1 MERKSKPAPPP
12 PILGVQEMANS
23 VAPSPTPPILEAGK
37 PSLSTF
43 VWRYRKAALLLIA
56 LASAMGLYFAGHL
69 PVAIFPNLTVPRI
82 IVSADSGDTPISTM
96 LANVTRPLENA
107 VAGVPGVTTIK
118 STTQRGGDELDV
130 NFAWGT
136 DMQTAL
142 QKVQAN
148 VTQAQASFP
157 LGTHVDSE
165 LLNPSVFPIMG
176 YSLTSK
182 TLSQQELRHLALY
195 TLRPRLLRVTGVR
208 QISVLGGDT
217 PNFRV
222 ELNPTAL
229 LTRGVTAQDVQDAL
243 SKTNLISSVGSY
255 DQAFLRHE
263 VLVSGLLQSEADIA
277 RVTVAVKNRVPV
289 TVGEVGT
296 VTRGVEKRTIATS
309 GDGQEAVLV
318 NVIKQ
323 PDGNTVQVSDG
334 IGQALA
340 EVKSSLPSGVH
351 FSLFYDQSQIVQEAQ
366 ASVIEAIVIGG
377 LLALIVLML
386 FLGNL
391 RAAAIVLTLL
401 PLTLLIT
408 FGLMKALG
416 QTLNIMTLGAL
427 AIALGL
433 VIDDGIVVVENIF
446 HALESGRPRKDAIA
460 EGLKAI
466 TPAMIGS
473 SLTTMAAFLP
483 LTFLSGVTGQFF
495 GPLALVMIA
504 TLFVSLTLALCLTP
518 LLAEWLLPKTVT
530 KPTGRIARFLGFF
543 PSLFDHVA
551 HGYGRLLTVCLR
563 RRWAVLLLLL
573 PVGFGAYF
581 LFNHLQTGFFPE
593 FDEGGFVLDYQLP
606 AGTSLA
612 ETDVACKKIE
622 AILGKTPE
630 VAAWS
635 RRSGAQLGFDLTT
648 PNAGDM
654 SVRLTDKRSRD
665 INEIMDDIRSQVKA
679 KVPAADVDF
688 GQILQDNV
696 GDIAGSPRPV
706 EIKIF
711 GDDTQTLQDLANKV
725 DDVLDKTPGVV
736 DHNPGIIGSGPETV
750 VSVNTERAQRYGLTA
765 QDITGAATA
774 ALQGATPTS
783 VQEGEEAVAIRVGLA
798 HSDDL
803 SSPLFLPSIP
813 VASPVTNG
821 VVPLSAVAD
830 VTIRPGT
837 PQMRRENQRQV
848 IAVTAGLSGRD
859 LGSAIADIQH
869 RVAKQVPLP
878 RGYTLEY
885 GGLYASQQ
893 ESFGQLAL
901 VLALAVLF
909 VFSLLVLQLHSFR
922 QSFALFAAALLSL
935 SGVLLGLFVTHTQ
948 LNISSFTGA
957 IMIVGIVTENGIVLF
972 DFVNHLR
979 HETPDRPLT
988 DIILDAGRQRL
999 RPILMTT
1006 LGAILAL
1013 FPLALGLGAGA
1024 AMQKPLAIAVIGGLS
1039 VSTLFTLLVAP
1050 VLFVSLEGLTRR
1062 S

>member
-1 MERKSKPAPPP
+1 
-12 PILGVQEMANS
+12 MAKAAS
-23 VAPSPTPPILEAGK
+23 YPAPSPDAAAPEAEAGGR
-37 PSLSTF
+37 SLSGF
-43 VWRYRKAALLLIA
+43 VWRYRKAALLLIGLLGA
-56 LASAMGLYFAGHL
+56 LGLYFAGHL

-82 IVSADSGDTPISTM
+82 IVSADSGDTPIPTM

-107 VAGVPGVTTIK
+107 VAGVPGVTK
-118 STTQRGGDELDV
+118 VLSTTQRGGNELDV

-136 DMQTAL
+136 DMQAAL

-148 VTQAQASFP
+148 VTQTQSGFP
-157 LGTHVDSE
+157 AGTRVDAE
-165 LLNPSVFPIMG
+165 LLNPSVFPVMG
-176 YSLTSK
+176 YSLTSG
-182 TLSQQELRHLALY
+182 TLTPQALRHLALY
-195 TLRPRLLRVTGVR
+195 TLRPRLLRVPGVR

-222 ELNPTAL
+222 QINPTAL
-229 LTRGVTAQDVQDAL
+229 LTRGISVQDVEDAL
-243 SKTNLISSVGSY
+243 SKSNLISSVGSY
-255 DQAFLRHE
+255 DQAYLRHE
-263 VLVSGLLQSEADIA
+263 VLVSGLLQSSADIA

-289 TVGEVGT
+289 TIGEVAT

-309 GDGQEAVLV
+309 GDGQDAVLV

-334 IGQALA
+334 IGAALT
-340 EVKSSLPSGVH
+340 ELQPSLPRGVH

-366 ASVIEAIVIGG
+366 SSVIEAIVIGG
-377 LLALIVLML
+377 LLALVVLML

-391 RAAAIVLTLL
+391 RAAAIVLMLL

-446 HALESGRPRKDAIA
+446 HALESGRPRREAIS

-466 TPAMIGS
+466 TPAMVGS

-504 TLFVSLTLALCLTP
+504 TLFVSLALSLCLTP
-518 LLAEWLLPKTVT
+518 LLAEWLLPQKVT
-530 KPTGRIARFLGFF
+530 APTGRVARFLAFF
-543 PSLFDHVA
+543 PGLFDHVA
-551 HGYGRLLTVCLR
+551 HGYAWLLGVCLR
-563 RRWAVLLLLL
+563 RRWAVLLCLL
-573 PVGFGAYF
+573 PVALGAYF
-581 LFNHLQTGFFPE
+581 LFNRLQTGFFPE
-593 FDEGGFVLDYQLP
+593 FDEGGFVLDYRLP
-606 AGTSLA
+606 YGTSIA
-612 ETDVACKKIE
+612 ETDAACKKIE
-622 AILGKTPE
+622 AILGRTSE

-635 RRSGAQLGFDLTT
+635 RRTGAQLGFDLTT

-654 SVRLTDKRSRD
+654 SVRLKDKRARD
-665 INEIMDDIRSQVKA
+665 INEVMDDVRGQVNA
-679 KVPAADVDF
+679 QVPAADVDF
-688 GQILQDNV
+688 HQILQDNV
-696 GDIAGSPRPV
+696 GDIAGSPSPV
-706 EIKIF
+706 EVKIF
-711 GDDTQTLQDLANKV
+711 GDDTQTLQDLATKV
-725 DDVLDKTPGVV
+725 ADVLGHTAGVV
-736 DHNPGIIGSGPETV
+736 DVNPGIVGSGPETV

-765 QDITGAATA
+765 QDVTGAATA
-774 ALQGATPTS
+774 ALLGAAPTS
-783 VQEGEEAVAIRVGLA
+783 VQEGEEAVPIRVQLT
-798 HSDDL
+798 HSDDVG
-803 SSPLFLPSIP
+803 SPLFLPSIP
-813 VASPVTNG
+813 IASPVTGG
-821 VVPLSAVAD
+821 VVPLGTVAD
-830 VTIRPGT
+830 VSVRPGT
-837 PQMRRENQRQV
+837 PQIGRENQRQR
-848 IAVTAGLSGRD
+848 ISVTAGLSGRD
-859 LGSAIADIQH
+859 LGSAIKDIQG
-869 RVAKQVPLP
+869 RVGKQVPLP
-878 RGYTLEY
+878 PGYNVEY

-893 ESFGQLAL
+893 ESFGQLAF

-909 VFSLLVLQLHSFR
+909 VFSLLVIQFRSFR
-922 QSFALFAAALLSL
+922 QSFALFVAALLSL

-979 HETPDRPLT
+979 REAPDRPLPEVM
-988 DIILDAGRQRL
+988 LDAGRQRL

-1006 LGAILAL
+1006 IGAILAL

-1062 S
+1062 SDQGVVTQ

>member
-1 MERKSKPAPPP
+1 M
-12 PILGVQEMANS
+12 
-23 VAPSPTPPILEAGK
+23 T
-37 PSLSTF
+37 LSSF
-43 VWRYRKAALLLIA
+43 IWKYRKAALLLIA
-56 LASAMGLYFAGHL
+56 LLGALGVYFAGHL

-82 IVSADSGDTPISTM
+82 IVNADSGDTPIPTM

-136 DMQTAL
+136 DMQAAL

-148 VTQAQASFP
+148 VTQVQSGFP
-157 LGTHVDSE
+157 TGTHVDSE

-182 TLSQQELRHLALY
+182 TLSQQDLRHLALY
-195 TLRPRLLRVTGVR
+195 TLRPRLLRVPGVR

-222 ELNPTAL
+222 EINPTAL
-229 LTRGVTAQDVQDAL
+229 LTRSVTVQDVEDAL
-243 SKTNLISSVGSY
+243 SKNNVISSVGSY
-255 DQAFLRHE
+255 DQAYLRHE
-263 VLVSGLLQSEADIA
+263 VLVSGLLQTPADIA

-289 TVGEVGT
+289 TIGEVAT

-309 GDGQEAVLV
+309 GDGQDAVLL

-323 PDGNTVQVSDG
+323 PDGNTVQVADG

-340 EVKSSLPSGVH
+340 EVKSSLPPGVH

-366 ASVIEAIVIGG
+366 SSVIEAIVVGG
-377 LLALIVLML
+377 VLALIVLML

-446 HALESGRPRKDAIA
+446 HALESGRPRRDAIS

-466 TPAMIGS
+466 IPAMIGS

-504 TLFVSLTLALCLTP
+504 TLFVSLVLSLCLTP
-518 LLAEWLLPKTVT
+518 LLAEWLLPKEVT
-530 KPTGRIARFLGFF
+530 HPTGRIARIMAFF

-551 HGYGRLLTVCLR
+551 HGYAWLLTACLR
-563 RRWAVLLLLL
+563 RRAIVLLLLL
-573 PVGFGAYF
+573 PVAFGAYI
-581 LFNHLQTGFFPE
+581 LFKNVQTGFFPE

-612 ETDVACKKIE
+612 ETDATCKKIE
-622 AILGKTPE
+622 AILAKTPE

-654 SVRLTDKRSRD
+654 SVRLTNKRTRD
-665 INEIMDDIRSQVKA
+665 ITEVMDDVRSQIKA
-679 KVPAADVDF
+679 QVPAADVDF

-711 GDDTQTLQDLANKV
+711 GDDTATLQDLANKV
-725 DDVLDKTPGVV
+725 DDSLGKLPYVV
-736 DHNPGIIGSGPETV
+736 DHNPGIVGSGPETV
-750 VSVNTERAQRYGLTA
+750 VNVNTERAQRYGLTA

-774 ALQGATPTS
+774 ALNGASPTS
-783 VQEGEEAVAIRVGLA
+783 VQEGEEAVPIRVQLT
-798 HSDDL
+798 HSDDV

-813 VASPVTNG
+813 IASPVTTG
-821 VVPLSAVAD
+821 VVPLSVVAD
-830 VTIRPGT
+830 VAIRPGT
-837 PQMRRENQRQV
+837 PQIGRENQRQR

-859 LGSAIADIQH
+859 LGSATLDIQQH
-869 RVAKQVPLP
+869 IRREVPLP
-878 RGYTLEY
+878 SGYNIEY

-909 VFSLLVLQLHSFR
+909 VFSLLVVQLHSFR

-935 SGVLLGLFVTHTQ
+935 SGVLLGLFLTHTQ

-972 DFVNHLR
+972 DYMNYLR
-979 HETPDRPLT
+979 REAPERPLPEV
-988 DIILDAGRQRL
+988 ILDAGRQRL

-1050 VLFVSLEGLTRR
+1050 TLYVTLEGLTRR
-1062 S
+1062 KNYEEMVKNMS